1 MRPVFFC
8 KCRKFCTVCR
18 IGFLFG
24 KVYVVQQGLDVKSGS
39 AGDNRDLPDRTTG
52 DAVNFVNFSI
62 ASLVI
67 YRIRKKCC
75 EKVGEFFPE
84 NINC

>member
-39 AGDNRDLPDRTTG
+39 AGDNRDP
-52 DAVNFVNFSI
+52 A
-62 ASLVI
+62 A
-67 YRIRKKCC
+67 
-75 EKVGEFFPE
+75 
-84 NINC
+84 

>member
-39 AGDNRDLPDRTTG
+39 AGDNRNLSGGIDLLQGLFCHLLKTD
-52 DAVNFVNFSI
+52 
-62 ASLVI
+62 
-67 YRIRKKCC
+67 
-75 EKVGEFFPE
+75 
-84 NINC
+84 NIKLFGRL